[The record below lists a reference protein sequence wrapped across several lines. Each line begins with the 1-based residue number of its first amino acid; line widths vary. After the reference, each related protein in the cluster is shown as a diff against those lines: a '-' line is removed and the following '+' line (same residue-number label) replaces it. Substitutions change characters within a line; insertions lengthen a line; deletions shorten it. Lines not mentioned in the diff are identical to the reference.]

1 SVDGEA
7 AWAFVGPFPGNEWHK
22 VILSCSHG
30 DISCTVDERVV
41 KVDYVNKAKLH
52 KALFYLHVKANDTG
66 AVRRFEVVAGV
77 GKAEIPEGRGGTVRL
92 SMSGKGHKGVISG
105 IGVTRDGR
113 VVTTSW
119 DGSVR
124 VWA

>member
-1 SVDGEA
+1 FTNNIPGNHAGIATRRTFEGDFTITAEVQNITQSLGLRSVDGEA

-22 VILSCSHG
+22 VVLSCSHG

-77 GKAEIPEGRGGTVRL
+77 GKAEI
-92 SMSGKGHKGVISG
+92 
-105 IGVTRDGR
+105 
-113 VVTTSW
+113 
-119 DGSVR
+119 
-124 VWA
+124 